1 MSVELSPTELG
12 FKRMS
17 YQLPQAKQ
25 PACHSPADISPRE
38 PGPFTHEVSQIL
50 RLSNPTDQAI
60 AFKVK
65 TTAPKQYVS
74 TTPRQPGHV

>member
-12 FKRMS
+12 FKRMPHRP
-17 YQLPQAKQ
+17 PQAKQ
-25 PACHSPADISPRE
+25 PACHSPADISY

-50 RLSNPTDQAI
+50 RLSNPTNQAI

-65 TTAPKQYVS
+65 TTAPKQYVE
-74 TTPRQPGHV
+74 TTSRQPAHT